1 MLSLAVQ
8 RTVLA
13 HKHLGGPLR
22 HLAEVSQTGAVLA
35 GAASAQRAGFGS
47 LGTGSGG
54 LLECGEEGLDGLWG
68 QILVIVVVDL
78 DHGGVDAGSQAFDLD
93 VGEEA
98 VLGGVAGG
106 NAEVLVDSLDDG
118 VGAAAAE
125 LAWGLDSG
133 RENVN

>member
-13 HKHLGGPLR
+13 HQQLGAPLR
-22 HLAEVSQTGAVLA
+22 HLAEVSQTSAVLA
-35 GAASAQRAGFGS
+35 GIAAAERAGRGGR
-47 LGTGSGG
+47 GTGSGG
-54 LLECGEEGLDGLWG
+54 FLECGEEGLDGLWG
-68 QILVIVVVDL
+68 QVLVVVVVDL
-78 DHGGVDAGSQAFDLD
+78 DHGGVDAGAQALDLD

-125 LAWGLDSG
+125 LAGGLDV
-133 RENVN
+133 EE